1 MNLTDTYKFL
11 RLFREENETVIIGL
25 LHENKET
32 SPILN
37 TNGVTHIQMKMEQL
51 KAPVNEWI
59 GYHKKSKIFI
69 NTYNKRGYAI
79 YFVVNSGGTKNAEIN
94 QIRSWFIDADFAK
107 IKEEYTDENRVRAR
121 REELRKTGDFEIIEI
136 ETLYNEDK
144 RTFKYILRGRYK
156 QEVITKSRQ
165 AFLMKHKKDLEDAV
179 IAETYSGVHAYW
191 LADNGSKENFKKIQR
206 ELITKFN
213 SDKQIVK
220 DAGLMR
226 VPGFDHRKYD
236 NPFPI
241 RIIQWTDKRFTE
253 EELIESLNLEFRK
266 QDKGFVKEEIQEKVS
281 FSSELTRSVTVIRR
295 KQMSELILKNVVP
308 FTQLVQQ
315 TFNEALQNVLKQPLS
330 AFIKSPNMV
339 EGENIKCPF
348 HSDDTP
354 SATVYVSDLGEMVYH
369 CHACTIGT
377 RNIIGLYMAHTGKGW
392 RKSVEDLAKII
403 GIKVVETEFEREQF
417 QKYRDN
423 RKYLEQDLSTLVP
436 DTAHFIGK
444 YGRKMYLRYFND
456 KAEVNVLKEQFQYK
470 NHNVFFI
477 SYRAI
482 AKEMGNKNMQSVQNS
497 VVLLNTLGF
506 LERVPEE
513 SIPSEL
519 KERAEKEREIL
530 QQELRQQGE
539 KGEKRANAVRLIN
552 FYIVPNWSDIAYDIE
567 HNATIMKQQN
577 YSVTKH
583 NNKIAI
589 EIMLGKEAAQSV
601 FPDERKIP
609 KRFDSILER
618 LKTEI
623 EASIKE
629 NGFAIT
635 EEIYKKRIRIADKSG
650 KIVDVSK
657 KEKEDV
663 FKRAILIDEN
673 YDITKVRSEQKK
685 KEYGYTQK
693 TPNTIHV
700 IRHRK

>member
-1 MNLTDTYKFL
+1 MNLTDTYRFL
-11 RLFREENETVIIGL
+11 NLFREENESVIIGL

-32 SPILN
+32 QPIIN
-37 TNGVTHIQMKMEQL
+37 TKGVTHIQMKMEQL
-51 KAPVNEWI
+51 NAPVNEWI
-59 GYHKKSKIFI
+59 GYHKKSRIYI

-79 YFVVNSGGTKNAEIN
+79 YFVVNSGGTKNEEID
-94 QIRSWFIDADFAK
+94 QIRAWFIDADFAK

-136 ETLYNEDK
+136 ESIYNEDK
-144 RTFKYILRGRYK
+144 KNFKYILRGRYK
-156 QEVITKSRQ
+156 QEVIAKSRDT
-165 AFLMKHKKDLEDAV
+165 FLQKHKKDLKDAV
-179 IAETYSGVHAYW
+179 ITETYSGVHAYW
-191 LADNGSKENFKKIQR
+191 LAEDGSKENFKKIQR
-206 ELITKFN
+206 ALIKKFN

-220 DAGLMR
+220 EAGLMR
-226 VPGFDHRKYD
+226 IAGFDHRKYD

-241 RIIQWTDKRFTE
+241 TVLQWSDERFTE
-253 EELIESLNLEFRK
+253 EELIKSLNLKFIK
-266 QDKGFVKEEIQEKVS
+266 QDKGFAKEEVQEKVS
-281 FSSELTRSVTVIRR
+281 FSSELTRSVTVIRKKR
-295 KQMSELILKNVVP
+295 MSELILKNVAL
-308 FTQLVQQ
+308 FGKMEQQ

-330 AFIKSPNMV
+330 AFIESPNMT

-354 SATVYVSDLGEMVYH
+354 SARAYVSELGEMVFH

-392 RKSVEDLAKII
+392 RKSVEDLAKMI

-423 RKYLEQDLSTLVP
+423 RLYLEQDLETLVQN
-436 DTAHFIGK
+436 TASFIQK
-444 YGRKMYLRYFND
+444 FGRKLYLRYFND
-456 KAEVNVLKEQFQYK
+456 KAETNVLKEEFQYK

-497 VVLLNTLGF
+497 VMLLSTLGF

-513 SIPSEL
+513 FIPSEL
-519 KERAEKEREIL
+519 KERAEKERKIL

-552 FYIVPNWSDIAYDIE
+552 FYIVPNWNDIAYDIE
-567 HNATIMKQQN
+567 HNASNMKQQN

-589 EIMLGKEAAQSV
+589 EKMLGKEVAQRV
-601 FPDERKIP
+601 FPDDRKVP
-609 KRFDSILER
+609 KKFDTILER
-618 LKTEI
+618 LKAEI

-629 NGFAIT
+629 KGFAIA
-635 EEIYKKRIRIADKSG
+635 EEITRIQIRIKG
-650 KIVDVSK
+650 KEKMEVVSLS
-657 KEKEDV
+657 EKEDV
-663 FKRAILIDEN
+663 LKRAILVDEN
-673 YDITKVRSEQKK
+673 YKIIKVRSEQKK
-685 KEYGYTQK
+685 KEYGFKQK
-693 TPNTIHV
+693 TPNTIH
-700 IRHRK
+700 IIKKI